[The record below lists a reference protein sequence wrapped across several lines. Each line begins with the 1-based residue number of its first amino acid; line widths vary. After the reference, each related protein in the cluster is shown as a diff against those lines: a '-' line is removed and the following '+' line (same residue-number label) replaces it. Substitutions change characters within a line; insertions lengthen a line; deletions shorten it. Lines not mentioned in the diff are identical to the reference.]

1 MNSTVFVIVAILV
14 VGGIALVMLRAQ
26 RVGSLDCPCRVHEDM
41 LSTHLTIARESAGA
55 RPPTVQ
61 LRVRLPAFWTAHRMN
76 ASDAE
81 QLAALLE
88 SAAHS
93 LRAP

>member
-1 MNSTVFVIVAILV
+1 VAILV
-14 VGGIALVMLRAQ
+14 VCGVALILLHAQ
-26 RVGSLDCPCRVHEDM
+26 RVGSLDCPCRVNDDM
-41 LSTHLTIARESAGA
+41 LSTRLTIAREGAGP

-61 LRVRLPAFWTAHRMN
+61 VRVRLPAFWSAHRMN

-88 SAAHS
+88 SAARS